1 MWLFSSSHGVKLGGN
16 KICLWGCFEGIDF
29 FAWLRNIFEWGF
41 FSSCVEETISFVDSN
56 YCLFEENYERFL
68 ATYKSCKTHR
78 LKPREHKLIYIGEV
92 TKHTKTHAIV
102 EELNL
107 SPK

>member
-1 MWLFSSSHGVKLGGN
+1 MLG
-16 KICLWGCFEGIDF
+16 LE
-29 FAWLRNIFEWGF
+29 IFLNGDV

-78 LKPREHKLIYIGEV
+78 LEPREHKLIHIGEV
-92 TKHTKTHAIV
+92 TKHTKTHAIM
-102 EELNL
+102 EELSL